1 MIVFRAPD
9 DCLQYY
15 TGSSGEFKSFN
26 FANGI
31 QRSLT
36 IIFPYQSYPI
46 MKIWA
51 NLDLDFLQAN
61 CSPAR
66 PTESASDK
74 SLVSNFFHKKPR
86 LSPKDTKKIISWYF
100 SDYCAIS
107 YRASLSPSDSFEM
120 LTCEKQS
127 SSFNHGFLMNLA
139 EHHHD
144 LPDECPHHPDLVF
157 NKHFDKTWLSNITVL
172 WKRCLHT
179 DFLLSK
185 QWYDDDG
192 GKLQDSVR
200 QRSRWW
206 GHWGQRQQSCQV
218 T

>member
-74 SLVSNFFHKKPR
+74 SLVSNFFHKKHR
-86 LSPKDTKKIISWYF
+86 LSPKDTKKIMSWHFFRLLCYQLPGKPF
-100 SDYCAIS
+100 SIWLLWDAHLWEKNLLVS
-107 YRASLSPSDSFEM
+107 TMVSLWFLSQPTYWTSSCPTWWVSSPSWS
-120 LTCEKQS
+120 
-127 SSFNHGFLMNLA
+127 
-139 EHHHD
+139 
-144 LPDECPHHPDLVF
+144 
-157 NKHFDKTWLSNITVL
+157 
-172 WKRCLHT
+172 CL
-179 DFLLSK
+179 
-185 QWYDDDG
+185 
-192 GKLQDSVR
+192 
-200 QRSRWW
+200 
-206 GHWGQRQQSCQV
+206 QQ
-218 T
+218 TL

>member
-74 SLVSNFFHKKPR
+74 SLVSNFFHKKHR

-107 YRASLSPSDSFEM
+107 YRASLSPSDAFEM

-127 SSFNHGFLMNLA
+127 SSFKPDRLMNLA
-139 EHHHD
+139 TTY
-144 LPDECPHHPDLVF
+144 LL
-157 NKHFDKTWLSNITVL
+157 NIIMTY
-172 WKRCLHT
+172 
-179 DFLLSK
+179 LLSVLTILILSSANTLTK
-185 QWYDDDG
+185 HG
-192 GKLQDSVR
+192 FLKTLP
-200 QRSRWW
+200 
-206 GHWGQRQQSCQV
+206 
-218 T
+218 